1 MMLSIALLIPAV
13 VAQPVTVDREFHFA
27 HTQSAAELQEVAAVV
42 RNLTDLSS
50 LAVDESRKVLRASG
64 TPAGIAAAGWM
75 AGELD
80 RPAADAAP
88 ASAEYQVDGA
98 ADDRLRVFFV
108 RNLPQPQSLQELAT
122 IIRSIGEIR
131 RVFTHRGRSA
141 IAVRGSASQINLAA
155 FLLREL
161 DQPAGARAD
170 SAEHPLTPD
179 TIVRV
184 FYLSRAQPVAEL
196 QEIATLVRHIGEIR
210 HMFTY
215 SASRGIAIRGNP
227 EQTRLARW
235 LIRELDQPAEGGE
248 HKLSGPDDRVR
259 VFYVTNASTP
269 QQLQEFAVKVR
280 REAAVRTLFTYSA
293 PKALALRGTAA
304 QLAVA
309 ARMIEE
315 RGR

>member
-1 MMLSIALLIPAV
+1 VI
-13 VAQPVTVDREFHFA
+13 
-27 HTQSAAELQEVAAVV
+27 

-64 TPAGIAAAGWM
+64 TPSGVAAAGWM
-75 AGELD
+75 VRELD

-98 ADDRLRVFFV
+98 ADDRMRVFFV
-108 RNLPQPQSLQELAT
+108 RNLPQSRSLQEMAT

-141 IAVRGSASQINLAA
+141 IAVRGSAAQTNVTA

-161 DQPAGARAD
+161 DQPAGVRAD
-170 SAEHPLTPD
+170 SAQHQLTPD

-196 QEIATLVRHIGEIR
+196 QEIGTLVPHIGQIR
-210 HMFTY
+210 HLFTY
-215 SASRGIAIRGNP
+215 SASRAIAIRGNP
-227 EQTRLARW
+227 EQTRLAQR
-235 LIRELDQPAEGGE
+235 LIRELDQPAAGGE

-259 VFYVTNASTP
+259 LFYVTDASTP
-269 QQLQEFAVKVR
+269 QQLQELALKVP